1 MEFGITIPLQNYLH
15 ARKPP
20 YGNMTDPL
28 FCWEVHRFT
37 FAGKDAL
44 IAANASN
51 RFCVLAAGLSQQDWA
66 DWQTVCVDSLAA
78 VLRSEGLS
86 GELVEAY
93 LDISGPSETTKTH
106 GRRSVAGLNLAV
118 DYLQRHEF
126 AIDAAELVQLDACS
140 AANRELCKAAGFAQ
154 RGRPVDFLRH
164 DLSRLG
170 LLGG

>member
-1 MEFGITIPLQNYLH
+1 MELGITIPLQNYLH

-28 FCWEVHRFT
+28 FCWEVHRFS

-66 DWQTVCVDSLAA
+66 DWRAICVDSLVA

-86 GELVEAY
+86 AKSVEAY
-93 LDISGPSETTKTH
+93 LGIAGPPEITKTH
-106 GRRSVAGLNLAV
+106 GRKSVAGLNIAV
-118 DYLQRHEF
+118 DYLQRHEL
-126 AIDAAELVQLDACS
+126 AIDTAKLVQLAACS
-140 AANRELCKAAGFAQ
+140 AVNREPCKAAGFAR
-154 RGRPVDFLRH
+154 RGRPVDFLRQ
-164 DLSRLG
+164 DFIRLG